1 LLEVEM
7 GVQGRAFA
15 CAAAIVFAG
24 GVMLVARRSEARTR
38 TALAADAGRQEID
51 AFNQKFIAA
60 QLRMDNAA
68 VMSLWAEDGVSLL
81 PQTAPLMGKAAIG
94 KFLDEVIAKMP
105 GYRVEKME
113 VDFQGIEVR
122 GDWASEWTFE
132 HHVVRPLDDRP
143 AFDGRGKM
151 LLVLHR
157 QADGNWRIERE
168 MWDQGT
174 KEEIK

>member
-1 LLEVEM
+1 M
-7 GVQGRAFA
+7 GMPGRAFA

-38 TALAADAGRQEID
+38 IAFAADAGRQEIGT
-51 AFNQKFIAA
+51 FNEKFIAA
-60 QLRMDNAA
+60 HLKMDNAA

-81 PQTAPLMGKAAIG
+81 PQTAPLIGKAAIG
-94 KFLDEVIAKMP
+94 KFLDEVTTKMP
-105 GYRVEKME
+105 GYHMEKME

-122 GDWASEWTFE
+122 GDWASEWAFE
-132 HHVVRPLDDRP
+132 HQVVQPPGDRP
-143 AFDGRGKM
+143 AFDGHGKM

-168 MWDQGT
+168 MWNQGT
-174 KEEIK
+174 KEELKQ